1 MSIDEFDEWL
11 DKCPVDVEF
20 QDEINGEGTL
30 TRFYLFRIPDDDEP
44 SCAMTLAK
52 ASREEEMCDE

>member
-20 QDEINGEGTL
+20 QDEIDNEGTL
-30 TRFYLFRIPDDDEP
+30 ARFYLFRIPNDDDETL
-44 SCAMTLAK
+44 CAMTLAK
-52 ASREEEMCDE
+52 ANKEEEM

>member
-20 QDEINGEGTL
+20 QDEINNEGTL
-30 TRFYLFRIPDDDEP
+30 ARFYLFRIPDNLSEP
-44 SCAMTLAK
+44 PCAMTLAK
-52 ASREEEMCDE
+52 ANKEEEM